1 MDFNLAFD
9 CTLKKFRISA
19 KELAANSDVAPQ
31 TISDFRRGKKSINTD
46 SLGKLLGALPG
57 EAVSYFFSV
66 LLGSSLAMEHFI
78 AAMDYEE
85 LSGVMFAVARKL
97 KSDRLNSR
105 KNSDASDTREAV
117 VV

>member
-9 CTLKKFRISA
+9 RTLKKFHINA
-19 KELAANSDVAPQ
+19 KELAVKSEISAQ
-31 TISDFRRGKKSINTD
+31 TISDFRRGKKSIKTD
-46 SLGKLLGALPG
+46 NLGKLLGALPA
-57 EAVSYFFSV
+57 EAISYFFST

-78 AAMDYEE
+78 AVMDSDE
-85 LSGVMFAVARKL
+85 LSGVMFAVARRL

-105 KNSDASDTREAV
+105 ENSDASDTREAV